1 MHLQIEIFIF
11 ARETNISRR
20 EIFVSQ
26 REIMIS
32 RRETKKIY
40 CHPNIGDMESEVF
53 IPDMP
58 RKMPYGR
65 NMVQGT
71 KALSKR

>member
-1 MHLQIEIFIF
+1 
-11 ARETNISRR
+11 
-20 EIFVSQ
+20 
-26 REIMIS
+26 MIS